1 MRLHVERTIARRSA
15 ELSRVYAFV
24 YRRSDRIS
32 TTDYLA
38 FMDARAA
45 ASTIYYPGN
54 IARFFRIACPGYRCG
69 AGSLLK
75 IFEERGARVT
85 GFEPDVI
92 MAATARSRLSRDA
105 SLRTSTFSREIGK
118 EKRWILFACHMCR
131 TLAGTLHLS

>member
-1 MRLHVERTIARRSA
+1 MWSEPCPTSA

-24 YRRSDRIS
+24 YRQVRQESP

-45 ASTIYYPGN
+45 AQYDFIIRATSRDFSGLHVLDIG
-54 IARFFRIACPGYRCG
+54 CG

-92 MAATARSRLSRDA
+92 MACDCTLA
-105 SLRTSTFSREIGK
+105 SLARRQSSTSTFSPRDWQGET
-118 EKRWILFACHMCR
+118 WILFACHMCSNTCR
-131 TLAGTLHLS
+131 TLHLS